1 MVGTQ
6 GSGYITKQYY
16 AAYQSIQ
23 CDEEGTDCGTK
34 LGLEL
39 TLTEDNI
46 EKYYYQYIIKKN
58 GGYECL
64 TSENKDKYL
73 NKKVKIRSA
82 MFCKNDKICSV
93 CAGKIFYMLGIKNI
107 GLTTGRVPNT
117 LLNAGM
123 KNFHNAKVK
132 FDKVDINK
140 LLL

>member
-1 MVGTQ
+1 MIGTQ
-6 GSGYITKQYY
+6 DAGYLTKQYY

-23 CDEEGTDCGTK
+23 CDDEGTDCGTK
-34 LGLEL
+34 LGLEF
-39 TLTEDNI
+39 TLTEDTI
-46 EKYYYQYIIKKN
+46 EDYYFQNIIKPN
-58 GGYECL
+58 GGYERL

-73 NKKVKIRSA
+73 NKKVKLRSA

-93 CAGKIFYMLGIKNI
+93 CAGQRFYIMGIKNM
-107 GLTTGRVPNT
+107 GVTTGRVTNT